1 MVISLNVIE
10 EKTKNRK
17 SEKKINTSEQLP
29 DRKKNISE
37 IQSDEKA
44 PQKNALSEANVSIN
58 SKEKTESDSE
68 PGKNTIF
75 QNKNN
80 SQEYLEKIS
89 KEIQKKKKYPEIAK
103 KRNMSGSVT
112 LHLTTD
118 NHLNLT
124 ECFLVKSSGY
134 KILDNDAMELVRN
147 IFPLEGV
154 DDTEHPEINEEIT
167 IDYRLN
173 IN

>member
-10 EKTKNRK
+10 EKTKSRK
-17 SEKKINTSEQLP
+17 SGKIIDKNIQLQEKKDSINEIKA
-29 DRKKNISE
+29 DKNSPQETAISE
-37 IQSDEKA
+37 D
-44 PQKNALSEANVSIN
+44 NTDIN
-58 SKEKTESDSE
+58 SKEKILSNSGTGKKALHHDRDS
-68 PGKNTIF
+68 
-75 QNKNN
+75 
-80 SQEYLEKIS
+80 SQKYIEKIS

-118 NHLNLT
+118 KHLNLT

>member
-1 MVISLNVIE
+1 MFHRGINKEHFKRRDLPHWDDPGRRMTLIYRLWDSIPQ
-10 EKTKNRK
+10 
-17 SEKKINTSEQLP
+17 SKIQ
-29 DRKKNISE
+29 E
-37 IQSDEKA
+37 IVRLA
-44 PQKNALSEANVSIN
+44 A
-58 SKEKTESDSE
+58 
-68 PGKNTIF
+68 
-75 QNKNN
+75 QNKWDIGDYTLRRLMEE
-80 SQEYLEKIS
+80 SLHHGYGCGLL
-89 KEIQKKKKYPEIAK
+89 KYPEIAK